1 MSITV
6 DDMTVDAAGAGI
18 RARGKARESL
28 TADAPAPVLIVGFI
42 RASAASL
49 EGFFCFSLAASS
61 SVGGRVPIVSMAC
74 A

>member
-18 RARGKARESL
+18 RARDKARESL
-28 TADAPAPVLIVGFI
+28 IADALVPVLIVRFI

-49 EGFFCFSLAASS
+49 KGFAFCFSLAASP
-61 SVGGRVPIVSMAC
+61 VLIVSIAS